1 MEFSSVT
8 EEDEDRIIALT
19 LEHLTDGAYVENC
32 MRKQFASG
40 KYYGVKATEDGE
52 LAGYLTF
59 KEGIDFTYP
68 HDELRSEVI
77 KEAKGRKVFTGDA
90 IYVNPKYRKCG
101 LGGKLTAMARD
112 IMIDHGGYYFLGEM
126 WIYPDGTIPAHSP
139 SKIYGE
145 YEYEKI
151 VPMFYKD
158 NKKYGLTC
166 PICGEDCKCGAL
178 IRLIRLDAG
187 KGTEDEKK

>member
-1 MEFSSVT
+1 MDFSSVT

-77 KEAKGRKVFTGDA
+77 KEAKGRK
-90 IYVNPKYRKCG
+90 KKW
-101 LGGKLTAMARD
+101 KMKKK
-112 IMIDHGGYYFLGEM
+112 IMKDDDKNSITYY
-126 WIYPDGTIPAHSP
+126 
-139 SKIYGE
+139 KI
-145 YEYEKI
+145 
-151 VPMFYKD
+151 
-158 NKKYGLTC
+158 
-166 PICGEDCKCGAL
+166 
-178 IRLIRLDAG
+178 
-187 KGTEDEKK
+187 

>member
-1 MEFSSVT
+1 MDFSCIT
-8 EEDEDRIIALT
+8 GDDEEEIIALT
-19 LEHLTDGAYVENC
+19 LKHLTDGSYVENC
-32 MRKQFASG
+32 MRRQFSSG
-40 KYYGVKATEDGE
+40 KYLGVKATENGE

-68 HDELRSEVI
+68 HPELAEEAK

-90 IYVNPKYRKCG
+90 IYVNPKYRNRG

-112 IMIDHGGYYFLGEM
+112 IMLENGGYYFLGEM
-126 WIYPDGTIPAHSP
+126 WIYPDGMIPAYSP

-145 YEYEKI
+145 YEYEKK

-166 PICGEDCKCGAL
+166 PICGEECKCGAL
-178 IRLIRLDAG
+178 ISLIRLVPG
-187 KGTEDEKK
+187 KGTEDENK